1 MSMSLPESVSASN
14 GQAGLSQPAAE
25 ILPSWLEQV
34 LQQSVE
40 SSPHLAVHEDT
51 AAAVVVVVGAFIG
64 EDGLPVGQSL
74 SNTPWI
80 LG

>member
-1 MSMSLPESVSASN
+1 MSIPLPRYVSAN
-14 GQAGLSQPAAE
+14 DGQTGFSQPTAE
-25 ILPSWLEQV
+25 VLPSWLEQV

-40 SSPHLAVHEDT
+40 SSAYLAVHEDT
-51 AAAVVVVVGAFIG
+51 AAAVVVVVGAFVG